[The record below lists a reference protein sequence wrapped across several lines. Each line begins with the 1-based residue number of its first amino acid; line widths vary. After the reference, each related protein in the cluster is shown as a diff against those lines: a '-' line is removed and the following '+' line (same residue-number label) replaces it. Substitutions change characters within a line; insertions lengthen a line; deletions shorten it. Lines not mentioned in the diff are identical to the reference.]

1 MILPAAPLAT
11 GPMSLAFA
19 PTPLPALLP
28 PAAHQL
34 STQLALVPV
43 APLLLLPLILV
54 VFVVFAPLWGAALL
68 VIAVLRAIFW
78 PIERVLAALHVPGAG
93 EASEALARASR
104 WVSTLGGL
112 TDRYA
117 ASRQQPHHDQQ
128 YQPEHAHHPAA
139 DGPGGPGA

>member
-11 GPMSLAFA
+11 VALVPA
-19 PTPLPALLP
+19 PLPALLP

-34 STQLALVPV
+34 SAQLALVPV

-78 PIERVLAALHVPGAG
+78 PIERVLAALRVPGAG

-117 ASRQQPHHDQQ
+117 ASRQPQHHDQP

-139 DGPGGPGA
+139 AGPGGPGA